1 MLFTSRWQEIVCCP
15 VLHVIVFIFLSC
27 IRQAQ
32 SLFLKSFLA
41 FGCRRRRLVLPPCSV
56 WAVPFLPPVTFK
68 RRCQTKTGSAIW
80 SPLDN
85 TRDSV
90 LVMADTVDTF
100 SKHCIFQVSVEPRR
114 FSRSH
119 TCVVLRCY
127 TLQCVVYVCV
137 CVFFLRY
144 CWAFSSSW
152 LPCSSSLPCSYQSK
166 S

>member
-1 MLFTSRWQEIVCCP
+1 MLLPWPSINSHLALYLQMAEDSLLPCP
-15 VLHVIVFIFLSC
+15 TCHSFRFFKFEPFFYHAYGRLRYF
-27 IRQAQ
+27 RQ

-41 FGCRRRRLVLPPCSV
+41 FGRRRRLVLPPRSV

-68 RRCQTKTGSAIW
+68 RRCQTEAGSAIW

-100 SKHCIFQVSVEPRR
+100 SKHCVFQVNVEPRG

-137 CVFFLRY
+137 CVFF
-144 CWAFSSSW
+144 S
-152 LPCSSSLPCSYQSK
+152 
-166 S
+166 